1 MKKLLTITAIIEAA
15 TGLALLAAPAVLAQ
29 LLLGGILDTPVAL
42 TVARVA
48 GAGLV
53 ALGIACWQASHDTGS
68 RAARGVAGAV
78 AFYNIV
84 AVAIL
89 AFASIGFGLRG
100 VALWPAIILHAIMT
114 VWWVACLRR
123 GIRAGLLL
131 VLAATLTL
139 STAGYADTTPAEA
152 RAIAKEA
159 YIYGYPMVDGY
170 RILYTY
176 CVNRESPEFK
186 APWNQIKNTPR
197 VFTPEDK
204 AVQTPN
210 SDTPY
215 SSIGLDLRAEPIVL
229 TVPAIE
235 KERYFSVQLIDL
247 YTHNFDYIGSRTTGN
262 DGGSFLI
269 AGPKWKGETP
279 KGVKKVIRSETELVL
294 AIYRT
299 QLFNSADLDNVKKV
313 QAGYKAEPLSTFLGQ
328 PASAPASAIDFIKPP
343 MPNELK
349 NSLKVFNILNFLLQF
364 CPTVPSETA
373 LMERF
378 AKIGVGAGKT
388 FDVAKLTP
396 EMKQALE
403 QGVANAWK
411 EFADYK
417 RTQLDTGKVTS
428 GDVFG
433 TREALKNNYLN
444 RMSGAILGIYGN
456 SKAEAMYPIY
466 TIDAAGEKLDGKNR
480 YTLRFA
486 PGQLP
491 PVNAFWSLT
500 MYELPSSLLIANP
513 INRYLLNSAMLPQF
527 KKDADGGVT
536 LIVQN
541 ESPGPD
547 KAANWLPAPKGLFF
561 MAMRLYWP
569 KEEATSSRW
578 TAPRLK
584 RE

>member
-1 MKKLLTITAIIEAA
+1 MKLIRTEFLLTFCFA
-15 TGLALLAAPAVLAQ
+15 
-29 LLLGGILDTPVAL
+29 VAL
-42 TVARVA
+42 ATT
-48 GAGLV
+48 GA
-53 ALGIACWQASHDTGS
+53 
-68 RAARGVAGAV
+68 
-78 AFYNIV
+78 
-84 AVAIL
+84 
-89 AFASIGFGLRG
+89 
-100 VALWPAIILHAIMT
+100 
-114 VWWVACLRR
+114 
-123 GIRAGLLL
+123 
-131 VLAATLTL
+131 
-139 STAGYADTTPAEA
+139 ADITPADA

-159 YIYGYPMVDGY
+159 YIYGYPMADGY
-170 RILYTY
+170 RILHTY
-176 CVNRESPEFK
+176 FVNRESPEFK

-215 SSIGLDLRAEPIVL
+215 SSIGLDLRAEPFVL

-235 KERYFSVQLIDL
+235 KERYFSVQLVDL
-247 YTHNFDYIGSRTTGN
+247 YTHNFDYIGSRATGN

-279 KGVKKVIRSETELVL
+279 KGVKKVIRSETDLVL

-299 QLFNSADLDNVKKV
+299 QLFNSADLDKVKKV

-328 PASAPASAIDFIKPP
+328 PPPAPAPAVDFIKPP
-343 MPNELK
+343 TPAELK
-349 NSLKVFNILNFLLQF
+349 GSLQVFTILNFLLQF

-388 FDVAKLTP
+388 FDVAKVTP

-403 QGVANAWK
+403 LGVADAWK
-411 EFADYK
+411 EFAEYK

-444 RMSGAILGIYGN
+444 RMSGAILGIFGN
-456 SKAEAMYPIY
+456 SQAEAMYPLY
-466 TIDAAGEKLDGKNR
+466 TVDAAGEKLDGTNR

-486 PGQLP
+486 PGELP
-491 PVNAFWSLT
+491 PANAFWSLT
-500 MYELPSSLLIANP
+500 MYELPSSLLTANP
-513 INRYLLNSAMLPQF
+513 MNRYLLNSSMLPQF
-527 KKDADGGVT
+527 NKDPDGGLT
-536 LIVQN
+536 LVIQN
-541 ESPGPD
+541 ESPGAD
-547 KAANWLPAPKGLFF
+547 KEANWLPAPKGPFF

-569 KEEATSSRW
+569 KEEATSGKW
-578 TAPRLK
+578 TAPKLK
-584 RE
+584 QAQ